1 MDPMVAKCDNCDGT
15 GYTPTLGPK
24 FQARQLCWKCD
35 GNGSVVIGDVPDVGK
50 ASRAP
55 RIIAWAAF
63 IVLCFLAAYLIG
75 HGGR

>member
-1 MDPMVAKCDNCDGT
+1 MDPIVSKCDASGCVNGYIDG
-15 GYTPTLGPK
+15 
-24 FQARQLCWKCD
+24 RQCWKCD
-35 GNGSVVIGDVPDVGK
+35 GNGKIVIGDIPDVGK
-50 ASRAP
+50 ANRAP